1 MQFSSESVET
11 LVEQFSRLPGIGRKT
26 ARRLAAFV
34 LKQPKSDVV
43 EMAEALI
50 AVKEKV
56 IFCSTCFNVADHD
69 LPGLPV
75 RPSRW
80 WGDLCLGGG

>member
-69 LPGLPV
+69 PRSESV
-75 RPSRW
+75 V
-80 WGDLCLGGG
+80 